1 MTKGQ
6 HAYELRTLRGARMTW
21 AEIAT
26 FISSTEE
33 GARRVAKHHA
43 RTHGLPLPER
53 YGDGTRREASV
64 LAERLEDREAPALVA
79 ELADELGVSRERIAD
94 LARRHAR
101 ANNLPFPRSLAH
113 PAITS
118 PTAPADA
125 YRMGVTNRD
134 PWATVARTLGYR
146 DGKSAQTIAREHA
159 TANGLHYPFTYR
171 GPGRRTMPA
180 P

>member
-6 HAYELRTLRGARMTW
+6 HAYELRTNGDRLIW

-26 FISSTEE
+26 LISSTEE
-33 GARRVAKHHA
+33 GARRVARNHA

-53 YGDGTRREASV
+53 YGDGTRRAAAAV
-64 LAERLEDREAPALVA
+64 VPHATRVA
-79 ELADELGVSRERIAD
+79 VEELADELGVSRERIAD

-171 GPGRRTMPA
+171 GPGRRTMPT